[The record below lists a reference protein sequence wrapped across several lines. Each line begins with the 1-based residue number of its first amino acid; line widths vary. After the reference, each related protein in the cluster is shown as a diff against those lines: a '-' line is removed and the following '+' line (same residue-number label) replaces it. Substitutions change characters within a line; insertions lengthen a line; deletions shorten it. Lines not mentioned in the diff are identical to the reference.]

1 MWILLLIPRIEDGNN
16 FGVSI
21 QEDTLTEVR
30 TVETEAATY
39 FDQVSRYYISRGKIV
54 AKIAKY
60 PHVVSP
66 ACLLRLARSP
76 GNAVQLDRCCA
87 SANLC
92 HWTIDRRSDY
102 CFPQQSHRCLH
113 PHTRFLYYT
122 VTLSCRV
129 CLD

>member
-1 MWILLLIPRIEDGNN
+1 MWILFLIPRIEDGNN

-60 PHVVSP
+60 PHVVS
-66 ACLLRLARSP
+66 
-76 GNAVQLDRCCA
+76 
-87 SANLC
+87 
-92 HWTIDRRSDY
+92 
-102 CFPQQSHRCLH
+102 
-113 PHTRFLYYT
+113 
-122 VTLSCRV
+122 VTLSFLRLRADRLFGV
-129 CLD
+129 